1 MSASVGYAPGHP
13 LKLLTRELHM
23 PQITVEYSAE
33 LAHAFDRRG
42 FALALHAPAADL
54 LEGPLDDFKTR
65 FYVSG
70 ECVIGG
76 DSGNNAMIHVECAL
90 LSGRTPETKQE
101 LGRLA
106 LEAAGRHLAPV
117 PGLTVQVT
125 VEVRDL
131 DRDNYHKRVVV

>member
-1 MSASVGYAPGHP
+1 
-13 LKLLTRELHM
+13 M

-33 LAHAFDRRG
+33 LTDAFDRRG

-65 FYVSG
+65 FYVS
-70 ECVIGG
+70 EESVIGE
-76 DSGNNAMIHVECAL
+76 DSGSNAMIHVELAI

-101 LGRLA
+101 LGRIA
-106 LEAAGRHLAPV
+106 LETASRYLSPV

-131 DRDNYHKRVVV
+131 DRVNYHKRVMV